1 MGLDHSAIIAQMH
14 VMSETPAASPP
25 REVVT
30 RFAPSPTG
38 RLHIG
43 HAYSALFAWQ
53 TARRADGRFL
63 LRIEDIDAGRCDPA
77 FEAGI
82 HEDLEWLGLDWDGPV
97 LRQSERL
104 NAYAEVLARL
114 KAEGLVYPCFCTRKD
129 IRAEVARAG
138 AAPHGPLGAVY
149 PGTCRTLSRAERAVR
164 ERAGRA
170 AALRLD
176 AGAAAAHV
184 GLLTWHDLARGPQ
197 PVDLEGVGDVVLARK
212 DIATSYHLAVT
223 VDDAAQGVT
232 LVTRGED
239 LLEAT
244 AVHRVLQALLD
255 LPVPQWHHHPLK
267 TDEHG
272 RRLAKRDAA
281 RSIAGL
287 RAAGHSPAEVR
298 AMAGFPD

>member
-1 MGLDHSAIIAQMH
+1 MGLDHNAIIAQMH

-53 TARRADGRFL
+53 TARRAGGRFL

-97 LRQSERL
+97 LRQSKRL
-104 NAYAEVLARL
+104 DAYAEALARL

-129 IRAEVARAG
+129 IRAEVARMG
-138 AAPHGPLGAVY
+138 SAPHGPLGAVY
-149 PGTCRTLSRAERAVR
+149 PGTCRGLSPAERAR
-164 ERAGRA
+164 KERAGRA

-176 AGAAAAHV
+176 VQAALART
-184 GLLTWHDLARGPQ
+184 GELTWHDQVRGPQ

-244 AVHRVLQALLD
+244 AVHRVLQGLLD
-255 LPVPQWHHHPLK
+255 LPVPEWHHHPLQ